1 MDFSA
6 SFGLVAIL
14 GLVLANGF
22 FVATEFAI
30 VAVRR
35 SRLEELA
42 KEGSRA
48 ARAAKDV
55 LDHLDAYIAAGQFG
69 ITLASLG
76 LGWVGEPVLAR
87 LIEPAFAALPAEWAA
102 GAAHSVSVA
111 VAFSIITSLHIVA
124 GELAPKGIALQR
136 SEATSLWVAIPI
148 QFFYRMFRWPINL
161 LNAVG
166 NGALKLMGFEVSS
179 GHENVHSVEELRYLL
194 HASREAGVVE
204 ASEARIA
211 SRAFQFADRSAR
223 ELMTPRTSIKAVSA
237 DLSGADLVRE
247 ASRAGFTRLPVFDK
261 TLDEVTGILNVRD
274 VLAARSKSETFMARS
289 LARPALVVPV
299 SRRADDVLEDMR
311 ARGATMVMIVDE
323 FGGTAGLLTLHDL
336 LEGLVGRLRAAGA
349 DPEIGLIEPDGSRIV
364 LGSVSLREVEE
375 ISGLK
380 FTEED
385 EAHADTLSG
394 VLMSRL
400 GRIPAAGDSID
411 IDGRRVT
418 VEGLSDHRV
427 PRVRLGPPAPK
438 A

>member
-1 MDFSA
+1 MAYST
-6 SFGLVAIL
+6 SFGLIAIVV
-14 GLVLANGF
+14 LVLANGF

-55 LDHLDAYIAAGQFG
+55 VAHLDSYIAACQFG
-69 ITLASLG
+69 ITLASLA
-76 LGWVGEPVLAR
+76 LGWVGEPVLAH
-87 LIEPAFAALPAEWAA
+87 LIEPAFSLLA
-102 GAAHSVSVA
+102 GAWAEGVAHTFSVA
-111 VAFSIITSLHIVA
+111 VAFGIITSLHIVA

-136 SEATSLWVAIPI
+136 SEGTALWVAMPI
-148 QFFYRMFRWPINL
+148 QFFYRVFRWPINL

-166 NGALKLMGFEVSS
+166 NGTLKLMGFEVSS

-194 HASREAGVVE
+194 HASQQAGAVE

-223 ELMTPRTSIKAVSA
+223 ELMTPRTSIKAIAA
-237 DLSGADLVRE
+237 DLAGADLRRD
-247 ASRAGFTRLPVFDK
+247 AGRAGFTRLPVFDK
-261 TLDEVTGILNVRD
+261 TLDEITGIVNVRD
-274 VLAARSKSETFMARS
+274 LLSAGSNESITARS
-289 LARPALVVPV
+289 LARPALLVPV

-311 ARGATMVMIVDE
+311 SRGATMVLVVDE

-349 DPEIGLIEPDGSRIV
+349 DPEIGLLEPDGSRVV
-364 LGSVSLREVEE
+364 LGSVSLREIEE
-375 ISGLK
+375 VAGLS

-400 GRIPAAGDSID
+400 GRIPATADSIE

-418 VEGLSDHRV
+418 VERLTDHRV
-427 PRVRLGPPAPK
+427 PRVRIGPAGNGV
-438 A
+438 